1 MELKNYIGK
10 IIKVQ
15 IIKKKENYY
24 IAKGLKENV
33 VVFIEDEGDYLPKE
47 LIGMIEK
54 CIIVKVQEDN
64 LIGFIV
70 SNRKFINDM
79 KKIENNLRQEKKYKN
94 INDIYLME
102 RLKINSKVAGLYLV
116 DKDDFRNI
124 LFRYNRNR
132 KIQ

>member
-1 MELKNYIGK
+1 M
-10 IIKVQ
+10 
-15 IIKKKENYY
+15 
-24 IAKGLKENV
+24 

-124 LFRYNRNR
+124 LFRYNRNTNNN
-132 KIQ
+132 KH

>member
-1 MELKNYIGK
+1 MELEKYVGK
-10 IIKVQ
+10 VLRVQ

-24 IAKGLKENV
+24 IAKAINENLV
-33 VVFIEDEGDYLPKE
+33 VYIEDEGDYFEEE

-54 CIIVKVQEDN
+54 CLIVKVQDDK
-64 LIGFIV
+64 LIGFIM

-79 KKIENNLRQEKKYKN
+79 KKIDNSLKQEKNYKN
-94 INDIYLME
+94 IKDIYLVE

-116 DKDDFRNI
+116 DRGDFRYI
-124 LFRYNRNR
+124 LFRYCGNW